1 MINVAIHGTKGGFRL
16 IFGEQKLFSDPSADN
31 TKWQAIGQTSYSLM
45 FINNSCIFSKYKI
58 IRDVIG
64 DKRQGTIAFS
74 IVVSNR
80 HKLSGANVKS
90 IIDRISEQYCQEY
103 IDGNNLENVQEN
115 WSFIKNI
122 VADYENL
129 LNANSYVEELQ
140 SGTLEPAFI
149 YYNNDIE
156 LQEYFDK
163 PFQEEYSGYKQI
175 FLINSTLKNKDE
187 NPLNSLRNSNVE
199 LKDIDLNNEKYYL
212 NNYNRINGLS
222 ITANGRQC
230 SDGKGNNQI
239 RAKWQVE
246 IKYSKNDRCYEPIN
260 AAGTISDKS
269 TEIHK
274 YFDIK
279 GNQIILKADL
289 FNNPKEKEKPVTF
302 EIKDRT
308 GTPVKGTEIKIDNR
322 PWAKVSESSTA
333 IVFKGEDIIKP
344 FNISA
349 RKESENLYL
358 SSVSVMPEN
367 QNHSVVLTLQK
378 HKLIKFQGNLK
389 NGNNSQFFPDIKIS
403 IQAKNVYNQKPE
415 CDFVDD
421 EINKIYKVTA
431 TYSHNREYFQGE
443 TEFCPQDVNQ
453 DVNIVTIELKKS
465 IQEKQISY
473 ALDMGMHGK
482 ASAGYSLTE
491 NGDGIKVKVLTKD
504 YIFKGFKLDKE
515 RKQGN
520 FEGTLVAQY
529 EKKIYFNKN
538 RKLIAGAVAG
548 VLLLF
553 IGIYVLPKYIPKQP
567 KENPLTA
574 KQITNYIEGDSLFV
588 ETLNDYKAN
597 WKLQE
602 QNFIIRSG
610 GGMFGGAEKVDSTN
624 WKIKWKSTN
633 ESIDRAIIKRE
644 LINNKNIAELLNQRY
659 SNRQLSFKTVLD
671 KLNKI
676 DSDKCAEV
684 SKQLGDVS
692 ALTLT
697 QIAEKI
703 NEILKPNEPAKED
716 TPQEP
721 KKEQNEPEQK
731 KETPIEEEQP
741 KEQPIP
747 EQQKTA
753 TSNKTSEII
762 QYIKGSELDVSK
774 LIEYKSTKGIN
785 QNLKHSIQLCLD
797 FWNLD
802 GLGTGKNANTYC
814 KLQEKVKA
822 DNNFE
827 NSKLKVFLNKMC
839 KEGAIPSYSKL
850 DKKKGLK

>member
-1 MINVAIHGTKGGFRL
+1 MINIAIQGTKGGYRL
-16 IFGEQKLFSDPSADN
+16 IYGEQKLFSDPSADT
-31 TKWQAIGQTSYSLM
+31 TKWQAIGKTLYSLM
-45 FINNSCIFSKYKI
+45 FVENSCVFSKYKI

-74 IVVSNR
+74 VVLSNNQ
-80 HKLSGANVKS
+80 KLSGKNLKS
-90 IIDRISEQYCQEY
+90 LIDRISEQYCQEY

-199 LKDIDLNNEKYYL
+199 LKDIDLKNEKYYL

-222 ITANGRQC
+222 ITANGRKC

-246 IKYSKNDRCYEPIN
+246 INYSKNDKCYEPIN

-289 FNNPKEKEKPVTF
+289 FNNPKEKEKPVTV
-302 EIKDRT
+302 EIKDRN
-308 GTPVKGTEIKIDNR
+308 GKPVEGTEIKIDNGL
-322 PWAKVSESSTA
+322 WIKVSESSTA
-333 IVFKGEDIIKP
+333 ILFKGEDIIKS
-344 FNISA
+344 FSISA
-349 RKESENLYL
+349 RKENENLYS
-358 SSVSVMPEN
+358 SSVSVIPEN
-367 QNHSVVLTLQK
+367 QNYPVVLKLQK
-378 HKLIKFQGNLK
+378 HKLIKFHGNLK
-389 NGNNSQFFPDIKIS
+389 NGNNSQFSTDIKIS
-403 IQAKNVYNQKPE
+403 IQAKNVYNEKPE
-415 CDFVDD
+415 CNFVDD

-431 TYSHNREYFQGE
+431 THSHNREYFQGE
-443 TEFCPQDVNQ
+443 TEFCPQDVNL
-453 DVNIVTIELKKS
+453 VTIELKKS
-465 IQEKQISY
+465 IHEKQISY

-491 NGDGIKVKVLTKD
+491 NGDGIDVKVLTKG
-504 YIFKGFKLDKE
+504 YIFTGFKLDKE

-529 EKKIYFNKN
+529 EKEIYFNPN
-538 RKLIAGAVAG
+538 PKLITIAVAG
-548 VLLLF
+548 VLLLL
-553 IGIYVLPKYIPKQP
+553 IGIYFLPKYIPKQP
-567 KENPLTA
+567 KAPPLTA

-597 WKLQE
+597 WILQE
-602 QNFIIRSG
+602 QNYIEKSG
-610 GGMFGGAEKVDSTN
+610 GGMFGGDEKVDSTS
-624 WKIKWKSTN
+624 WKSVWKPAY
-633 ESIDRAIIKRE
+633 ESIERAIIKRE
-644 LINNKNIAELLNQRY
+644 LINNKNIPELLNQHY

-676 DSDKCAEV
+676 DSTKCAEV
-684 SKQLGDVS
+684 SKQLRDIS

-703 NEILKPNEPAKED
+703 NKILNHKKPAKED
-716 TPQEP
+716 TPQKP
-721 KKEQNEPEQK
+721 VKEENDPEQK
-731 KETPIEEEQP
+731 KETTIVKKQP

-747 EQQKTA
+747 EQKTA

-762 QYIKGSELDVSK
+762 QYIKGSELDETK
-774 LIEYKSTKGIN
+774 LIEYKNTKGIN

-802 GLGTGKNANTYC
+802 GLGTGKNANTYF

-839 KEGAIPSYSKL
+839 QGGASPSYSKL